1 MCVNLHLPSYGLY
14 GNLLIEPMNHCH
26 RLNRADFLF
35 YNKASIVARKKK
47 KKAVLTRYCFEEF
60 ECSRS
65 NLRVFRQY
73 FLIFLYCFASLCF
86 SVQKLG
92 QECAVSEWVKV
103 RENTG

>member
-35 YNKASIVARKKK
+35 YNKAFIVARKK
-47 KKAVLTRYCFEEF
+47 KKAVLTRYYFEEF

-73 FLIFLYCFASLCF
+73 LLIFLYFLLHFAFQFKS
-86 SVQKLG
+86 
-92 QECAVSEWVKV
+92 
-103 RENTG
+103 

>member
-47 KKAVLTRYCFEEF
+47 KKKQFLLGIVLK
-60 ECSRS
+60 
-65 NLRVFRQY
+65 NLSAQEVTY
-73 FLIFLYCFASLCF
+73 GF
-86 SVQKLG
+86 SG
-92 QECAVSEWVKV
+92 S
-103 RENTG
+103 TF